1 VVTSKY
7 SQVYLLFPPQIYFIF
22 KYITLRNK
30 NHEVSPGLAL
40 GAVPGLVFHIHV
52 NTYRQGLLCFIH
64 AAFGF
69 GFVAGR
75 YHYAAQGQVFI
86 PVEAA
91 TQGIGAGGYAVG
103 HKAAV
108 LMHQA
113 WVCRIHA
120 GLPAETAVQSA
131 GFQV

>member
-1 VVTSKY
+1 M
-7 SQVYLLFPPQIYFIF
+7 I
-22 KYITLRNK
+22 K
-30 NHEVSPGLAL
+30 NQEVSPGLAL
-40 GAVPGLVFHIHV
+40 GAAPGLVFHIHV
-52 NTYRQGLLCFIH
+52 NTYRYSLLCFIH

-75 YHYAAQGQVFI
+75 YHYAAQGKVFI

-91 TQGIGAGGYAVG
+91 TEGVSAGGYAVE
-103 HKAAV
+103 HTDAV
-108 LMHQA
+108 LMHRS
-113 WVCRIHA
+113 CGIHT